1 MFDTYVDTVECP
13 ACGVSF
19 EASVHD
25 SAGDRI
31 MRIFRPHD
39 LVQELR
45 DSDLRKISEE
55 VRCPDCDHEFVVDVS
70 VVHGVVGHFDEPP
83 PDVSDPASMLKFM
96 ERSVLASSQRR
107 SELEHMLDVVRLAVR
122 LWTGDPT
129 LEIGED
135 WHLNEPGLPRLHK
148 GMSCDQFLRSVKTYL
163 DASHR
168 SGDGR

>member
-31 MRIFRPHD
+31 MRVFRPHD

-45 DSDLRKISEE
+45 GVDLRMVSDD
-55 VRCPDCDHEFVVDVS
+55 VRCPGCEHGFTLNVS
-70 VVHGVVGHFDEPP
+70 VIHGVVCHFDESP
-83 PDVSDPASMLKFM
+83 PDVSDPASMLSFM
-96 ERSVLASSQRR
+96 ERSVLAISQRR
-107 SELEHMLDVVRLAVR
+107 NDLEHALDVVSLAVR

-135 WHLNEPGLPRLHK
+135 WHVEEPGLPRLYK
-148 GMSCDQFLRSVKTYL
+148 GMSHDQFLRSLRTCL
-163 DASHR
+163 DAAR
-168 SGDGR
+168 RPGDGR